1 MKTKNNIKQLIILT
15 LLVLIPLVNF
25 AQRGK
30 MFGKFK
36 EKINAQKVAYITKEL
51 ELTPQEAQ
59 LFWPIYNEFEAQRS
73 QINKEFI
80 GKTIEERQV
89 DVNTLTDKEAIEMAN
104 NQIILAQ
111 KLLDLRK
118 KYHAE
123 FLKVLPAKKL
133 LKLYQAEKDFNKYL
147 LKEIKERRQ
156 NKKFNE

>member
-1 MKTKNNIKQLIILT
+1 MKTKINIKQLIVIA
-15 LLVLIPLVNF
+15 LLMLIPLVNF

-30 MFGKFK
+30 MFGKVK

-51 ELTPQEAQ
+51 DLTPQEAQ
-59 LFWPIYNEFEAQRS
+59 VFWPIFNEFEAQRR
-73 QINKEFI
+73 QINQEFV
-80 GKTIEERQV
+80 GKNIEERV
-89 DVNTLTDKEAIEMAN
+89 LDINTLTDKEALEMAD

-123 FLKVLPAKKL
+123 FKKVLSAKKL

-156 NKKFNE
+156 DRKNNF